1 MKVIRVKRIYE
12 IEFENG
18 ETEQFSETMEK
29 TNIGCK
35 LLTDEIGEEIYNKY
49 EVEVDDYYDLF
60 KIRRN
65 L

>member
-29 TNIGCK
+29 TNTGCK
-35 LLTDEIGEEIYNKY
+35 WLTDEINEQVYDKY
-49 EVEVDDYYDLF
+49 QIDVDDYYDLF
-60 KIRRN
+60 KIRRS
-65 L
+65 